1 MKLIAMS
8 IALLGILAI
17 AGCSSPRLIAPEGF
31 PRMTVDPNDESTLVF
46 AKPGLDL
53 GGYRRV
59 FIEPV
64 RMLSTVASDTSEVKS
79 AEALEIA
86 QFAGKQFADTLGK
99 QFEIVAKPGAGV
111 LRLRF
116 TITDL
121 QPTSAA
127 QVVMMVPPFA
137 MVNMVSPKGAFLGS
151 ITLAGE
157 FFEETATDPSVAFV
171 AYRSRPGIDATVA
184 FGRWTVAKKVISN
197 AAERLANDL
206 VALRSKG

>member
-1 MKLIAMS
+1 LRIAP
-8 IALLGILAI
+8 LD
-17 AGCSSPRLIAPEGF
+17 CTPEGF
-31 PRMTVDPNDESTLVF
+31 PRLTVDPNDESTLVF

-64 RMLSTVASDTSEVKS
+64 RMLSTVASETSEVKS

-86 QFAGKQFADTLGK
+86 QFTGKQFAEALGK
-99 QFEIVAKPGAGV
+99 QFEIVAKPGVGV

-137 MVNMVSPKGAFLGS
+137 MVNMVSPKGAFVGS

-157 FFEETATDPSVAFV
+157 FFEGTATDPSVAFV

-184 FGRWTVAKKVISN
+184 FGRWTAAKKVISN

-206 VALRSKG
+206 VALRNKG